1 MTAQQSKG
9 KSRKNHKG
17 AEKTLSMEEKSPTMP
32 SVFNKG
38 LHITGR
44 YRRGQ
49 DVIYY
54 AELADEKKPLCPH
67 CGGKS
72 YAHGKLPRKLD
83 IMNKDGGVRDCRLT
97 LRRFKCCSC
106 GKTFQQDLWRIG
118 VAPYARRNERMNK
131 AMGRQMMQGVSNKDI
146 ANNFRVNPSTV
157 ERALHRLFKLH
168 LKERL
173 NYPCPVYLG
182 IDEHSIHKG
191 KHYAVTLID
200 LKNHRVYEV
209 IDGKQTATLE
219 AALRKLRG
227 RSEVKMVCMDLCPQF
242 RSIVRRLFPK
252 AKIVADR
259 FHVIRL
265 VIDTLLDFSR
275 EAEPDIR
282 WQRGIIA
289 VLRKNGANLTTKQ
302 KTLLENVL
310 LDKPILRPAY
320 EFKEEL
326 CALLRNK
333 DQKEA
338 ECQAHLCKLKYLMEQ
353 MEDDST
359 SHFKAL
365 HKTMRSWYEP
375 IIRMWRFTYN
385 NGITEGFHRKMKLI
399 QRRAYGFRN
408 FANYRLRVLVEC
420 SGSGPG
426 DKNNGF
432 HTLCA

>member
-1 MTAQQSKG
+1 MNTE
-9 KSRKNHKG
+9 G
-17 AEKTLSMEEKSPTMP
+17 A
-32 SVFNKG
+32 VRHF
-38 LHITGR
+38 
-44 YRRGQ
+44 
-49 DVIYY
+49 
-54 AELADEKKPLCPH
+54 
-67 CGGKS
+67 
-72 YAHGKLPRKLD
+72 KLKV
-83 IMNKDGGVRDCRLT
+83 K
-97 LRRFKCCSC
+97 RFKCRSC
-106 GKTFQQDLWRIG
+106 GRTWKQSLEHAGIL
-118 VAPYARRNERMNK
+118 PYARRNERLNK
-131 AMGRQMMQGVSNKDI
+131 AIGKQMMQGVSNKHI
-146 ANNFRVNPSTV
+146 AKNFNINPSTV
-157 ERALHRLFKLH
+157 ERTLHRLFKLH

-173 NYPCPVYLG
+173 SYPCPVYLG

-200 LKNHRVYEV
+200 LKNHKVYEV

-219 AALRKLRG
+219 RALRKLKG
-227 RSEVKMVCMDLCPQF
+227 RSQVKMVCMDLCPQF
-242 RSIVRRLFPK
+242 RSIVRRLFPR

-289 VLRKNGANLTTKQ
+289 ALRKNNANLTSKQ
-302 KTLLENVL
+302 KIL
-310 LDKPILRPAY
+310 LDNILSSKPILRPAY

-326 CALLRNK
+326 CALLRHK
-333 DQKEA
+333 DQKEE
-338 ECQAHLCKLKYLMEQ
+338 ECQVHLRNLKRLMEQ

-359 SHFKAL
+359 SHFKGL

-432 HTLCA
+432 HTICA